1 MKVMTV
7 VSGMVPDA
15 KAGSFERDYAKL
27 ARGPLTPGLVRSQ
40 LLKKPDDVNFV
51 YRIETLWES
60 REMLDKMKARPEPPE
75 AVRLF
80 LKVGNPPSVELFEL
94 AGEVGSGP
102 DAAAPTRG
110 CVP

>member
-1 MKVMTV
+1 M

-15 KAGSFERDYAKL
+15 KAGSFERDYAEL

-60 REMLDKMKARPEPPE
+60 REMLDRMRAGPKPPL
-75 AVRLF
+75 AIQLF
-80 LKVGNPPSVELFEL
+80 LGAGTAPSVELFEL